1 MDDGGSLN
9 AALRRQEEL
18 DNKKTLRQ
26 HDFHMDDRS
35 QAHSESL
42 KVDFDGSKRLL
53 VKFQPV
59 KLSKSA

>member
-1 MDDGGSLN
+1 
-9 AALRRQEEL
+9 
-18 DNKKTLRQ
+18 
-26 HDFHMDDRS
+26 MDDRS

-59 KLSKSA
+59 KLSKVAQTYYHVLGS